1 MRMIKEIPHDK
12 YKISIF
18 SWNNKYIIKLE
29 YGQLEQTY
37 KVSEWDLTSEDE
49 VAEIVNLLIENIGDD
64 IFSQMNSNLSNALD
78 KI

>member
-1 MRMIKEIPHDK
+1 MIKEIPHDK